1 MLSPDYQ
8 EFANR
13 GRTWHRDNTVIY
25 NLRTRITCRKRTV
38 VARLPRDSAIRKR
51 NFLPKLG
58 HTAPQSPEFADR
70 ESVVNAKIA
79 QTIP

>member
-13 GRTWHRDNTVIY
+13 GRTWHRDNTVIC
-25 NLRTRITCRKRTV
+25 NLHTWITCRKRTV

-70 ESVVNAKIA
+70 DSVVNVKIA
-79 QTIP
+79 QVIP